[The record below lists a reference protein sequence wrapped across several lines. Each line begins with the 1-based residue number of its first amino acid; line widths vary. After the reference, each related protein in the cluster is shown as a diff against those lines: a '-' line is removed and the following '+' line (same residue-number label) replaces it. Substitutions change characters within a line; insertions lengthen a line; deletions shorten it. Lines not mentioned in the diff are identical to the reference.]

1 MCSART
7 AARCWPR
14 AAVTDGNGG
23 RDYTISFVSAKG
35 TITPA
40 SLTVTAVGDSRVYNG
55 TTSSS
60 GTPTFG
66 PLFGT
71 DSASFTQAFQSKD
84 VLGPNGSTLLA
95 SGSVADGNGGRDYTI
110 SFVSAKGTITPA
122 ALTVTAV
129 GDSRVYDGTTS
140 SSGTPTFGPLF
151 GTDSASFT
159 QAFQS
164 KDVLGPNGSTL
175 LASGSVADG
184 NGGRDYTISFVSA
197 KGTITPAALTV
208 TAVGDS
214 RVYDGT
220 TSSSGT
226 PTFGPLFGTDSASFT
241 QAFQSK
247 DVLGPNG
254 STLLASGS
262 VADGNGGRDYT
273 ISFVSAKG
281 TITPAALTV
290 TAVGDSRVYN
300 GTTSSSGTPTF
311 GPLFGTDSASF
322 TQAFQSKDV
331 LGPNGSTLLAS
342 GSVDDG
348 NGGRDYTISFVSAK
362 GTITP
367 AALTVT
373 AVGDSRVY
381 DGTTSS
387 SGTPTFGPLF
397 GTDSAS
403 FTQAFQ
409 SKDVLGPNG
418 STLLASG
425 SVADGNGGRDYTI
438 SFVSAKGTITPAAL
452 TVTAVGDSRVYD
464 GTTSSSGTPTFGP
477 LFGTDSASFTQAFQ
491 SKDVLGPNGSTL
503 LASGRSP
510 TATGAVITRSAS
522 SRPRARSRRRR

>member
-1 MCSART
+1 M
-7 AARCWPR
+7 
-14 AAVTDGNGG
+14 
-23 RDYTISFVSAKG
+23 
-35 TITPA
+35 
-40 SLTVTAVGDSRVYNG
+40 
-55 TTSSS
+55 
-60 GTPTFG
+60 
-66 PLFGT
+66 
-71 DSASFTQAFQSKD
+71 
-84 VLGPNGSTLLA
+84 LGPNGSTLLA

-122 ALTVTAV
+122 ALMVTAV

-184 NGGRDYTISFVSA
+184 NGGQDYTISFVSA
-197 KGTITPAALTV
+197 NGTITPAALTV

-214 RVYDGT
+214 RVYNGT
-220 TSSSGT
+220 TSSSGS

-342 GSVDDG
+342 GSVADG
-348 NGGRDYTISFVSAK
+348 NGGQDYTISFVSAK

-373 AVGDSRVY
+373 AVGDRRAITARLHPRAPDLRPAVRHRQRELHA
-381 DGTTSS
+381 GLPVE
-387 SGTPTFGPLF
+387 GCARPKRQHAVGLGQCRRRQRGPGLHH
-397 GTDSAS
+397 
-403 FTQAFQ
+403 QLR
-409 SKDVLGPNG
+409 LGQG
-418 STLLASG
+418 HHHAG
-425 SVADGNGGRDYTI
+425 FADGDGGLGQPGLQRHDFILGQPDLRPAVRHRQRELHAGLPVEGCARPERQHAVGLGQCRRRQRGPGLHHPALRLGQGHHHAGFADGDGGR
-438 SFVSAKGTITPAAL
+438 GQPGL
-452 TVTAVGDSRVYD
+452 
-464 GTTSSSGTPTFGP
+464 
-477 LFGTDSASFTQAFQ
+477 
-491 SKDVLGPNGSTL
+491 
-503 LASGRSP
+503 
-510 TATGAVITRSAS
+510 
-522 SRPRARSRRRR
+522 

>member
-1 MCSART
+1 M
-7 AARCWPR
+7 
-14 AAVTDGNGG
+14 
-23 RDYTISFVSAKG
+23 
-35 TITPA
+35 
-40 SLTVTAVGDSRVYNG
+40 
-55 TTSSS
+55 
-60 GTPTFG
+60 
-66 PLFGT
+66 
-71 DSASFTQAFQSKD
+71 
-84 VLGPNGSTLLA
+84 
-95 SGSVADGNGGRDYTI
+95 
-110 SFVSAKGTITPA
+110 
-122 ALTVTAV
+122 
-129 GDSRVYDGTTS
+129 
-140 SSGTPTFGPLF
+140 
-151 GTDSASFT
+151 
-159 QAFQS
+159 
-164 KDVLGPNGSTL
+164 
-175 LASGSVADG
+175 
-184 NGGRDYTISFVSA
+184 
-197 KGTITPAALTV
+197 V

-300 GTTSSSGTPTF
+300 GTTSSRAPRPSARCSAPTARASRRPSSRRMCSARTAARCWPRAVSPTATGARITPSASSAKGTITPAALMVTAVGDRQAYDGTTSSSGTPTF

-331 LGPNGSTLLAS
+331 LGPNGQHAVGLGQCRRRQRGPGLHHQLRLGQGHHHA
-342 GSVDDG
+342 GRADG
-348 NGGRDYTISFVSAK
+348 DGGRD
-362 GTITP
+362 
-367 AALTVT
+367 
-373 AVGDSRVY
+373 SRV
-381 DGTTSS
+381 DNGTTSS

-452 TVTAVGDSRVYD
+452 MVTAVGDSRVYD
-464 GTTSSSGTPTFGP
+464 GTTSSRKPRPSARCSAPTARASRRP
-477 LFGTDSASFTQAFQ
+477 SSRRTCSARTAARCWPRA
-491 SKDVLGPNGSTL
+491 V
-503 LASGRSP
+503 SP
-510 TATGAVITRSAS
+510 TATGAGITPSAS
-522 SRPRARSRRRR
+522 SRPRAPSRRPR